1 MVIETL
7 LRNQQHH
14 VPGLEPGLELFKAIR
29 LMVEGNFVE
38 SPLVDENRVV
48 GIVRKRS
55 LLDRLLNHSP
65 ENIPIA
71 LCADH
76 DYVWVAPHSRI
87 NDLAPMLLQTR
98 QQIFPVLDDGR
109 YLGALT
115 RETILLGVLQEREQM
130 IRQYEIY
137 VYGSVAGG

>member
-7 LRNQQHH
+7 LRSQPQC
-14 VPGLEPGLELFKAIR
+14 VPELDPGLELFKAIR
-29 LMVEGNFVE
+29 LMVEGNLVE
-38 SPLVDENRVV
+38 SPLVDDSRVV

-71 LCADH
+71 VCADL
-76 DYVWVAPHSRI
+76 DFVWVAPYSRI

-98 QQIFPVLDDGR
+98 QQVFPVIEDGK

-115 RETILLGVLQEREQM
+115 REAILLGILREKEQM
-130 IRQYEIY
+130 IRQYEVY
-137 VYGSVAGG
+137 VYGSAAGS